1 MISADG
7 RFVIAFNGEV
17 YNHADLR
24 REIEGEESAHHGVGE
39 NLSWRGHSDT
49 EVMLAAI
56 SRWGVLEATKRFV
69 GMFAFALWD
78 RAERQLYLVSDRMG
92 EKPIYYGWAGG
103 NLLFGSEL
111 KALRTHPSWQ
121 GTLDRDALALYLQF
135 NYIPAPFTIYEGI
148 CKLEPGCIA
157 RIAHASIPREIDVQR
172 YWSLRAVANGPRL
185 ITSEVAA
192 MEQVEQ
198 MLSQSVRQQMVAD
211 VPLGAFLSGR
221 SEEHT

>member
-78 RAERQLYLVSDRMG
+78 RTERALYLVRDRLG
-92 EKPIYYGWAGG
+92 EKPLYYGWVG
-103 NLLFGSEL
+103 NTFLFGSEL
-111 KALRTHPSWQ
+111 KALTAHP
-121 GTLDRDALALYLQF
+121 DFRA
-135 NYIPAPFTIYEGI
+135 
-148 CKLEPGCIA
+148 
-157 RIAHASIPREIDVQR
+157 EID
-172 YWSLRAVANGPRL
+172 
-185 ITSEVAA
+185 
-192 MEQVEQ
+192 
-198 MLSQSVRQQMVAD
+198 
-211 VPLGAFLSGR
+211 
-221 SEEHT
+221 